1 MVDSVTTQIIEQG
14 PRYAVIKFT
23 DVSDGTGEVA
33 VLKVDVS
40 ALTFDPLDGPV
51 TNVRIEDIWYDIF
64 GMQVEILWDAT
75 VDQMCWILTPGQ
87 FRHEFR
93 TFGGIPNNAGAGKTG
108 DILFTTI
115 GASAGDS
122 YSIILRLI
130 KGHN

>member
-1 MVDSVTTQIIEQG
+1 MVDAVTTQIIEQG

-23 DVSDGTGEVA
+23 NVSDGTGEAA

-51 TNVRIEDIWYDIF
+51 TNVRIEDIWFDIF
-64 GMQVEILWDAT
+64 GMQVEILWDAST
-75 VDQMCWILTPGQ
+75 DTMAWILTPGQ

-93 TFGGIPNNAGAGKTG
+93 TFGGIPNNAGTGKTG
-108 DILFTTI
+108 DINFTTI
-115 GASAGDS
+115 GASSGDS